1 LRKLLSSRFKK
12 IFLVA
17 PIVVLATSQS
27 DATRAKTPI
36 IQARVLTTSGEY
48 ESLNISANMSVG
60 LSKNVSAAVSAP
72 PATSAPLGSLWKI
85 FAYSYLVDENLPENS
100 YRCLGTD
107 PDEIF
112 CCKPGESID
121 REMALAKSCT
131 PYFSF
136 SRLGISKDQWTN
148 YWRNS
153 LSRSNL
159 SSLPTWL
166 SDRDLQRPE
175 TRVPVD
181 ELLNVLS
188 AIRTNLPRFK
198 QIEHALLGTILNG
211 TARGSFP
218 SWGGLLRVK
227 TYTWRDQ
234 PEDAFIGGFA
244 GWLPDGSAIWVSG
257 EGHGRDMFVSD
268 LRTLVAKHS
277 SLQDDACVDVE
288 YFKRYPISSVHPK
301 SSGKLLGATTVRFK
315 NGNALKFVGDGSLEA
330 IRVAN
335 ETRIRSRMRL
345 EDYVA
350 RVIDRE
356 VAAEPE
362 EAARAFAIA
371 IRTYLFQRNQG
382 IQPQKSVC
390 LHAEDSSHFQ
400 RVSPSPASRRALS
413 ISRWANGLILN
424 GVEDLRYHS
433 NKASKNVMAWTV
445 AKDRANSGL
454 NAKEILNSF
463 FPSGVLTSGS
473 RTESYAC
480 VLNKSTANWLANQI
494 PRWRRHLAQIQGFE
508 EPKGIKVCFDRPRVF
523 SHLEALEIYV
533 PRVMTRNDEISVAH
547 EYLHL
552 AFRHHPRGLDENFI
566 ETQARNLVEGVP

>member
-1 LRKLLSSRFKK
+1 MPKSLSSSLKK
-12 IFLVA
+12 TFLIA
-17 PIVVLATSQS
+17 PFVVLATSQGE
-27 DATRAKTPI
+27 ATLTRKPT

-48 ESLNISANMSVG
+48 ESLNMADVG
-60 LSKNVSAAVSAP
+60 NATQTAA
-72 PATSAPLGSLWKI
+72 APLGSLWKI
-85 FAYSYLVDENLPENS
+85 FAYSYLVDENFPENP
-100 YRCLGTD
+100 YRCLGQD

-121 REMALAKSCT
+121 RDTALAKSCT

-136 SRLGISKDQWTN
+136 SRLGISKENWSGYWNRSLAPLNGSLRGQASSRLPLWLTN
-148 YWRNS
+148 
-153 LSRSNL
+153 
-159 SSLPTWL
+159 
-166 SDRDLQRPE
+166 RDLQKPE
-175 TRVPVD
+175 TRVSVD
-181 ELLNVLS
+181 ELLKVLS
-188 AIRTNLPRFK
+188 AMRTSLPRFT
-198 QIEHALLGTILNG
+198 QIENALLGTVLSG

-227 TYTWRDQ
+227 TFTWRDQ
-234 PEDAFIGGFA
+234 PEETFIGGFA
-244 GWLPDGSAIWVSG
+244 GWLPDGSVIWVSG

-277 SLQDDACVDVE
+277 ALQNDICVEVE

-315 NGNALKFVGDGSLEA
+315 NGNELKFVGDGSLEA
-330 IRVAN
+330 IRVGK
-335 ETRIRSRMRL
+335 ETRIHARLGL

-356 VAAEPE
+356 ISAEPE

-371 IRTYLFQRNQG
+371 IRTYLFQRNQKRQLG
-382 IQPQKSVC
+382 DGSC

-400 RVSPSPASRRALS
+400 RVSPASASRRALS

-424 GVEDLRYHS
+424 GVDDLRYHTD
-433 NKASKNVMAWTV
+433 KAAPNVMAWTV
-445 AKDRANSGL
+445 AKDRALSGL
-454 NAKEILNSF
+454 NAKEILGSF
-463 FPSGVLTSGS
+463 YPSGVLASGT

-480 VLNKSTANWLANQI
+480 LPNKATASWLANQV
-494 PRWRRHLAQIQGFE
+494 PRWRKRLVQLQGFE
-508 EPKGIKVCFDRPRVF
+508 EPLNIKVCFDRPRVF